1 MSPPFLLR
9 SGDAAA
15 ASPYPPAIETH
26 REEYGMDRERIGFV
40 GIGLMGRG
48 MAKNVLARGYPL
60 TILAH
65 RRREAAEELVTLGAQ
80 EAESARD
87 LAEKSDIVILCVTGS
102 PQVEA
107 ILTGPDGLASAGKPL
122 LVCDCSTSD
131 PSSTVR
137 LATELAT
144 SGIRIVDAPLSRTP
158 KEAEAGTL
166 DVMAGGDAADVER
179 ARPVLSTF
187 AQKIVHTGPVGSG
200 HTMKLLNNFVS
211 LGYAAIYSEAL
222 ALGAKAGLTPQVFD
236 SVIRGGRMD
245 CGFYQT
251 FFKYV
256 LERDRDAHRFAL
268 ANGLKDLSYLSAF
281 ANASQTPNPIG
292 AAVRNSFALA
302 VGTGHGEDYVPM
314 LSDVIAELSGVEKR

>member
-1 MSPPFLLR
+1 M
-9 SGDAAA
+9 AQ
-15 ASPYPPAIETH
+15 
-26 REEYGMDRERIGFV
+26 ERIGFV

-48 MAKNVLARGYPL
+48 MAKNILAKGYDL

-65 RRREAAEELVTLGAQ
+65 RRREAAEELVAFGAH
-80 EAESARD
+80 EADSARE
-87 LAEKSDIVILCVTGS
+87 LAERCDIVILCVTGS

-107 ILTGPDGLASAGKPL
+107 IIHGPNGLASAGRPIL
-122 LVCDCSTSD
+122 IIDCSTSD

-137 LATELAT
+137 LATELSAK
-144 SGIRIVDAPLSRTP
+144 GMALVDAPLSRTP

-166 DVMAGGDAADVER
+166 DVMAGGREADIER
-179 ARPVLSTF
+179 ARPVLATF

-200 HTMKLLNNFVS
+200 HTMKLLNNFLS
-211 LGYAAIYSEAL
+211 LGYAAIYAEAL
-222 ALGAKAGLTPQVFD
+222 ALGAKAGLTAQVFD
-236 SVIRGGRMD
+236 SVISGGRMD

-281 ANASQTPNPIG
+281 ANATQTPNPVG

-302 VGTGHGEDYVPM
+302 VGTGHGEDFVPM
-314 LSDVIAELSGVEKR
+314 LSDIVAELSGVVAKPSG

>member
-1 MSPPFLLR
+1 M
-9 SGDAAA
+9 AQ
-15 ASPYPPAIETH
+15 
-26 REEYGMDRERIGFV
+26 ERIGFV
-40 GIGLMGRG
+40 GIGLMGSG
-48 MAKNVLARGYPL
+48 MAKNILAKGYDL

-65 RRREAAEELVTLGAQ
+65 RRREAAEELVALGAH
-80 EAESARD
+80 EASSARE
-87 LAEKSDIVILCVTGS
+87 LAERCDVVILCVTGS

-107 ILTGPDGLASAGKPL
+107 IVHGPHGLASAGRPIL
-122 LVCDCSTSD
+122 IIDCSTSD

-137 LATELAT
+137 LATELAAK
-144 SGIRIVDAPLSRTP
+144 GIALVDAPLSRTP

-166 DVMAGGDAADVER
+166 DVMAGGSEADFER

-222 ALGAKAGLTPQVFD
+222 ALGAKAGLTPRVFD

-281 ANASQTPNPIG
+281 ANATQTPNPVG

-302 VGTGHGEDYVPM
+302 VGTGHGEDFVPM
-314 LSDVIAELSGVEKR
+314 LSDIIAELSGVVAKPAE

>member
-1 MSPPFLLR
+1 M
-9 SGDAAA
+9 AQ
-15 ASPYPPAIETH
+15 
-26 REEYGMDRERIGFV
+26 ERIGFIGV
-40 GIGLMGRG
+40 GLMGRG
-48 MAKNVLARGYPL
+48 MAKNILAKGYDL

-65 RRREAAEELVTLGAQ
+65 RRREAAEELVALGAH
-80 EAESARD
+80 EADSARE
-87 LAEKSDIVILCVTGS
+87 LAERCDIVILCVTGS

-107 ILTGPDGLASAGKPL
+107 IVHGPNGLASAGRPIL
-122 LVCDCSTSD
+122 IIDCSTSD

-137 LATELAT
+137 LETELAAK
-144 SGIRIVDAPLSRTP
+144 GMALVDAPLSRTP

-166 DVMAGGDAADVER
+166 DIMAGGREDDIER
-179 ARPVLSTF
+179 ARPVLATF

-200 HTMKLLNNFVS
+200 HTMKLLNNFLS
-211 LGYAAIYSEAL
+211 LGYAAIYAEAL
-222 ALGAKAGLTPQVFD
+222 ALGAKAGLTAHVFD

-268 ANGLKDLSYLSAF
+268 ANGLKDLSYLSAY
-281 ANASQTPNPIG
+281 ANATQTPNPVG

-302 VGTGHGEDYVPM
+302 VGTGHGEDFVPM
-314 LSDVIAELSGVEKR
+314 LSDVIAELSGVVARPAE

>member
-1 MSPPFLLR
+1 M
-9 SGDAAA
+9 AQ
-15 ASPYPPAIETH
+15 
-26 REEYGMDRERIGFV
+26 ERIGFV

-48 MAKNVLARGYPL
+48 MAKNVLAKGYDL

-65 RRREAAEELVTLGAQ
+65 RRREAAEELVALGAH
-80 EAESARD
+80 EADSARE
-87 LAEKSDIVILCVTGS
+87 LAEHCDTVILCVTGS

-107 ILTGPDGLASAGKPL
+107 IVHGPHGLASAGRPIL
-122 LVCDCSTSD
+122 IIDCSTSD

-137 LATELAT
+137 LATELAAK
-144 SGIRIVDAPLSRTP
+144 GIALVDAPLSRTP
-158 KEAEAGTL
+158 REAEAGTL
-166 DVMAGGDAADVER
+166 DVMAGGSEADFER
-179 ARPVLSTF
+179 ARPVLATF

-222 ALGAKAGLTPQVFD
+222 ALGAKAGLTPRVFD
-236 SVIRGGRMD
+236 GVIRGGRMD

-256 LERDRDAHRFAL
+256 LERDRDAHRFSL

-281 ANASQTPNPIG
+281 ANATQTPNPVG
-292 AAVRNSFALA
+292 AAVRNSFAFA
-302 VGTGHGEDYVPM
+302 VGTGHGEDFVPM
-314 LSDVIAELSGVEKR
+314 LSDVIAELSGVASKPAG

>member
-1 MSPPFLLR
+1 M
-9 SGDAAA
+9 A
-15 ASPYPPAIETH
+15 
-26 REEYGMDRERIGFV
+26 RERIGFV

-48 MAKNVLARGYPL
+48 MARNILAKGYDL

-65 RRREAAEELVTLGAQ
+65 RRREAAEELVALGAH
-80 EAESARD
+80 EAGSARD
-87 LAEKSDIVILCVTGS
+87 LAETCDIVILCVTGS
-102 PQVEA
+102 AQVEA
-107 ILTGPDGLASAGKPL
+107 IVHGPDGLASAGRPIL
-122 LVCDCSTSD
+122 ICDCSTSD

-137 LATELAT
+137 LATELAAK
-144 SGIRIVDAPLSRTP
+144 GIALVDAPLSRTP

-166 DVMAGGDAADVER
+166 DVMAGGSEADFER
-179 ARPVLSTF
+179 ARPVLAAF

-222 ALGAKAGLTPQVFD
+222 ALGAKAGLTAKVFD
-236 SVIRGGRMD
+236 SVISGGRMD

-251 FFKYV
+251 FFRYV

-281 ANASQTPNPIG
+281 ANATQTPNPVG

-302 VGTGHGEDYVPM
+302 VGTGHGEDFVPM
-314 LSDVIAELSGVEKR
+314 LSDVIAELSGVASKPAS

>member
-1 MSPPFLLR
+1 M
-9 SGDAAA
+9 AQ
-15 ASPYPPAIETH
+15 
-26 REEYGMDRERIGFV
+26 ERIGFV

-48 MAKNVLARGYPL
+48 MARNILAKGYDL

-65 RRREAAEELVTLGAQ
+65 RRREAAEELVALGAH
-80 EAESARD
+80 EAGSARD
-87 LAEKSDIVILCVTGS
+87 LAETCDIVILCVTGS
-102 PQVEA
+102 AQVEA
-107 ILTGPDGLASAGKPL
+107 IVHGPDGLASAGRPIL
-122 LVCDCSTSD
+122 ICDCSTSD

-137 LATELAT
+137 LATELAAK
-144 SGIRIVDAPLSRTP
+144 GIALVDAPLSRTP

-166 DVMAGGDAADVER
+166 DVMAGGSDADFER
-179 ARPVLSTF
+179 ARPVLAAF

-222 ALGAKAGLTPQVFD
+222 ALGAKAGLTAKVFD
-236 SVIRGGRMD
+236 SVISGGRMD

-251 FFKYV
+251 FFRYV

-281 ANASQTPNPIG
+281 ANATQTPNPVG

-302 VGTGHGEDYVPM
+302 VGTGHGEDFVPM
-314 LSDVIAELSGVEKR
+314 LSDVIAELSGVASKPAS

>member
-1 MSPPFLLR
+1 MAR
-9 SGDAAA
+9 Q
-15 ASPYPPAIETH
+15 
-26 REEYGMDRERIGFV
+26 RVGFV

-48 MAKNVLARGYPL
+48 MARNVLLKGYDL

-65 RRREAAEELVTLGAQ
+65 RRREAAEELVALGAE
-80 EAESARD
+80 EAGSARD
-87 LAEKSDIVILCVTGS
+87 LAERCDVVVLCVTGS

-107 ILTGPDGLASAGKPL
+107 IVHGPDGLASAGRPIL
-122 LVCDCSTSD
+122 ICDCSTSD

-137 LATELAT
+137 LATELAVG
-144 SGIRIVDAPLSRTP
+144 GIALVDAPLSRTP

-166 DVMAGGDAADVER
+166 DVMAGGSDADFAR
-179 ARPVLSTF
+179 ARPVLATF

-281 ANASQTPNPIG
+281 ANATQTPNPVG

-302 VGTGHGEDYVPM
+302 VGTGHGDDYVPM
-314 LSDVIAELSGVEKR
+314 LSDVIGTLSGVATRPGE

>member
-1 MSPPFLLR
+1 M
-9 SGDAAA
+9 A
-15 ASPYPPAIETH
+15 
-26 REEYGMDRERIGFV
+26 RERVGFI

-48 MAKNVLARGYPL
+48 MARNVLLKGYDL

-65 RRREAAEELVTLGAQ
+65 RRREAAEELVALGAE
-80 EAESARD
+80 EAGSARE
-87 LAEKSDIVILCVTGS
+87 LAERCDVVVLCVTGS

-107 ILTGPDGLASAGKPL
+107 VVHGPEGLASAGRPIL
-122 LVCDCSTSD
+122 ICDCSTSD

-137 LATELAT
+137 LATELAAK
-144 SGIRIVDAPLSRTP
+144 GIALVDAPLSRTP

-166 DVMAGGDAADVER
+166 DVMAGGSAADFAR
-179 ARPVLSTF
+179 ARPVLATF

-211 LGYAAIYSEAL
+211 LGYAAIYAEAL

-236 SVIRGGRMD
+236 GVIRGGRMD

-268 ANGLKDLSYLSAF
+268 SNGLKDLSYLSAF
-281 ANASQTPNPIG
+281 ANATQTPNPVG

-314 LSDVIAELSGVEKR
+314 LSDVIGTLSGVATRPGE

>member
-1 MSPPFLLR
+1 M
-9 SGDAAA
+9 AQ
-15 ASPYPPAIETH
+15 
-26 REEYGMDRERIGFV
+26 ERIGFIGV
-40 GIGLMGRG
+40 GLMGRG
-48 MAKNVLARGYPL
+48 MAKNILAKGYDL

-65 RRREAAEELVTLGAQ
+65 RRREAAEELVAFGAH
-80 EAESARD
+80 EAASARE
-87 LAEKSDIVILCVTGS
+87 LAERCDIVILCVTGS

-107 ILTGPDGLASAGKPL
+107 IVHGSNGLASAGRPIL
-122 LVCDCSTSD
+122 IIDCSTSD

-137 LATELAT
+137 LETELAAK
-144 SGIRIVDAPLSRTP
+144 GMALVDAPLSRTP

-166 DVMAGGDAADVER
+166 DIMAGGREDDIER
-179 ARPVLSTF
+179 ARPVLATF

-200 HTMKLLNNFVS
+200 HTMKLLNNFLS
-211 LGYAAIYSEAL
+211 LGYAAIYAEAL
-222 ALGAKAGLTPQVFD
+222 ALGAKAGLTAHVFD

-268 ANGLKDLSYLSAF
+268 ANGLKDLSYLSAY
-281 ANASQTPNPIG
+281 ANATQTPNPVG

-302 VGTGHGEDYVPM
+302 VGTGHGEDFVPM
-314 LSDVIAELSGVEKR
+314 LSDIIAELSGVVAKPAE

>member
-1 MSPPFLLR
+1 
-9 SGDAAA
+9 
-15 ASPYPPAIETH
+15 
-26 REEYGMDRERIGFV
+26 MDRERIGFV
-40 GIGLMGRG
+40 GVGLMGRG
-48 MAKNVLARGYPL
+48 MAKNVLAKGYPL

-65 RRREAAEELVTLGAQ
+65 RRREAAEELTSLGAD
-80 EAESARD
+80 EATSARD
-87 LAEKSDIVILCVTGS
+87 LAERSDIVILCVTGS

-107 ILTGPDGLASAGKPL
+107 ILNGPDGLASAGKPL

-137 LATELAT
+137 LAAELAT
-144 SGIRIVDAPLSRTP
+144 RGIRIVDAPLSRTP

-187 AQKIVHTGPVGSG
+187 AQKVVHTGPVGSG
-200 HTMKLLNNFVS
+200 HTMKLLNNFLA
-211 LGYAAIYSEAL
+211 LGYGAIYAEAL

-268 ANGLKDLSYLSAF
+268 ANGLKDLSYLAAF
-281 ANASQTPNPIG
+281 ANASRTPNPIG
-292 AAVRNSFALA
+292 AAVRNSFAFA

-314 LSDVIAELSGVEKR
+314 LSDIVAELSGVAKG

>member
-1 MSPPFLLR
+1 MAL
-9 SGDAAA
+9 
-15 ASPYPPAIETH
+15 
-26 REEYGMDRERIGFV
+26 ERIGFV

-48 MAKNVLARGYPL
+48 MARNVLAKGYPL

-65 RRREAAEELVTLGAQ
+65 RRREAADELLALGAS
-80 EAESARD
+80 EARSARE
-87 LAEKSDIVILCVTGS
+87 LAERCDIVVLCVTGS
-102 PQVEA
+102 AQVEA
-107 ILTGPDGLASAGKPL
+107 IVNGPNGLASAGRPITI
-122 LVCDCSTSD
+122 CDCSTSD

-137 LATELAT
+137 LATELAAK
-144 SGIRIVDAPLSRTP
+144 GIALVDAPLSRTP

-166 DVMAGGDAADVER
+166 DVMAGGSDADFAR
-179 ARPVLSTF
+179 ARPVLATF

-211 LGYAAIYSEAL
+211 LGYAAIYAEAL

-281 ANASQTPNPIG
+281 ANATETPNPVG
-292 AAVRNSFALA
+292 AAVRNTFALA
-302 VGTGHGEDYVPM
+302 VGTGHGEDFVPM
-314 LSDVIAELSGVEKR
+314 LSDVIGELSGVVAKPGG

>member
-1 MSPPFLLR
+1 
-9 SGDAAA
+9 
-15 ASPYPPAIETH
+15 
-26 REEYGMDRERIGFV
+26 MDKESVGFV
-40 GIGLMGRG
+40 GVGLMGHG
-48 MAKNVLARGYPL
+48 MAKNILEKGFPL

-65 RRREAAEELVTLGAQ
+65 RRREAADDLKGRGAM
-80 EAESARD
+80 EAASARE
-87 LAEKSDIVILCVTGS
+87 LAERCGIVVLCVTGS

-107 ILTGPDGLASAGKPL
+107 IVNGPDGLVSAGKPI

-131 PSSTVR
+131 PSSTIR
-137 LATELAT
+137 LAAELA
-144 SGIRIVDAPLSRTP
+144 GKGMALVDAPLSRTP
-158 KEAEAGTL
+158 KEAQAGTL
-166 DVMAGGDAADVER
+166 DVMAGGEKQHFDRV
-179 ARPVLSTF
+179 RPVLAAF

-211 LGYAAIYSEAL
+211 LGYAAIYAEAL

-281 ANASQTPNPIG
+281 ANATGSSNPMG
-292 AAVRNSFALA
+292 AAARNSFAVA
-302 VGTGHGEDYVPM
+302 VGTGHGDDFVPM
-314 LSDVIAELSGVEKR
+314 LSDVVAGLNGVKLAVGDG